1 MLLVLLY
8 LPTLIYVSLCS
19 IKFYGWNSW
28 ISSVLDDP
36 VYFIFP
42 IFTNISFYKIRSPAT
57 QIVKRE
63 IEKEP
68 EINSSNSIE
77 DKEEVF
83 GDLQVYFINESLEIN
98 LHNFSFQLEDI
109 EYFSDEVFEEESEIS
124 EKSIKREHAMKE
136 CEEDKKEMEKK
147 EEPEFSLQQSNI
159 LYLLFISGA
168 AICLALD
175 IMVQVNRR
183 GELVDHQSLEHIKNV
198 FNKFNSVM
206 LKII

>member
-1 MLLVLLY
+1 M
-8 LPTLIYVSLCS
+8 
-19 IKFYGWNSW
+19 
-28 ISSVLDDP
+28 LDDP

-42 IFTNISFYKIRSPAT
+42 IFTNISFYKIRSPASR
-57 QIVKRE
+57 IVKRE
-63 IEKEP
+63 IKMESEP
-68 EINSSNSIE
+68 KMYSSNSIE

-83 GDLQVYFINESLEIN
+83 GDLQVYFVNESLEIN

-124 EKSIKREHAMKE
+124 EKSIKRENEMTE

>member
-1 MLLVLLY
+1 MY
-8 LPTLIYVSLCS
+8 
-19 IKFYGWNSW
+19 
-28 ISSVLDDP
+28 
-36 VYFIFP
+36 
-42 IFTNISFYKIRSPAT
+42 
-57 QIVKRE
+57 
-63 IEKEP
+63 
-68 EINSSNSIE
+68 SSNSIE

-83 GDLQVYFINESLEIN
+83 GDLQVYFVNESLEIN